1 MDVVT
6 NLGAN
11 LLKFAE
17 IYGVQGYFFAEGQI
31 VAWYF
36 DGYGKGAVVLKK
48 GDYSCNFGFFSKTN
62 QMLNCN
68 LNT

>member
-17 IYGVQGYFFAEGQI
+17 IYDVREYFFAEGLI
-31 VAWYF
+31 GAWF
-36 DGYGKGAVVLKK
+36 LMNMSRML
-48 GDYSCNFGFFSKTN
+48 SC
-62 QMLNCN
+62 
-68 LNT
+68 

>member
-17 IYGVQGYFFAEGQI
+17 IYVVRGFFFAEGQTGGRL
-31 VAWYF
+31 F
-36 DGYGKGAVVLKK
+36 DGHEKGSSMMKM
-48 GDYSCNFGFFSKTN
+48 GD
-62 QMLNCN
+62 
-68 LNT
+68 